1 MKFVQQVRCL
11 EMLCLSLMYLEDPWR
26 EIGYGTMAAIL
37 KGSNPAEII
46 PVLSILKDL
55 IPRVDIDQWKPLWP
69 DFVRLARHTN
79 PVVRQ
84 RVYEIFQKAF
94 DLVEHQDP
102 HFAPAILRGC
112 TDTNAELANTM
123 QNFLADKLP
132 TDSTMDRLLM
142 YLSHFYASSTEDCFI
157 AFFSH
162 FLLERTT
169 HSQQYSQPIFDK
181 PLDDVPFEWID
192 FSASISQSSQ
202 SPSRSWQHRSK
213 LPTTRTF
220 QVNKSFRNLNTG

>member
-1 MKFVQQVRCL
+1 MRCL
-11 EMLCLSLMYLEDPWR
+11 EVVSLSWMYLEDPWR
-26 EIGYGTMAAIL
+26 EIGYGTVAAIL

-46 PVLSILKDL
+46 PVLSILKNL
-55 IPRVDIDQWKPLWP
+55 IPRVDVEQWKPLWP
-69 DFVRLARHTN
+69 DFIRLARHSN
-79 PVVRQ
+79 PAVRQ

-94 DLVEHQDP
+94 DLVDPHQDP
-102 HFAPAILRGC
+102 HFAPAILRAC
-112 TDTNAELANTM
+112 TDTNPELANMM

-132 TDSTMDRLLM
+132 ADSTMDRLLM
-142 YLSHFYASSTEDCFI
+142 YLSHFYSSSTEDCFI

-169 HSQQYSQPIFDK
+169 HSQHYSQPIFDK

-202 SPSRSWQHRSK
+202 SLNRSWHHRTK
-213 LPTTRTF
+213 LSVTRSF
-220 QVNKSFRNLNTG
+220 QVGVLF